1 MRRFVNVYT
10 KQVKSV
16 LELSVPA
23 WQSRLSEADKMA
35 IERVQKASLRIILG
49 DDYVCYQHALDQTSL
64 VSLDEKRI
72 KLKSSSLICTKSSS
86 EEMADL

>member
-1 MRRFVNVYT
+1 MILKLAQQINTSMRKLVNVYT
-10 KQVKSV
+10 KQVRSV

-49 DDYVCYQHALDQTSL
+49 DATSMHL
-64 VSLDEKRI
+64 I
-72 KLKSSSLICTKSSS
+72 KLHLFLSMKNESS
-86 EEMADL
+86 

>member
-49 DDYVCYQHALDQTSL
+49 DDYVGYQYALDQTSL

-72 KLKSSSLICTKSSS
+72 KLK
-86 EEMADL
+86 

>member
-49 DDYVCYQHALDQTSL
+49 DDYVCYQHALDQTS
-64 VSLDEKRI
+64 
-72 KLKSSSLICTKSSS
+72 SSLICTKSSS